1 MGDFRNDC
9 CEPCEP
15 CDCLDSRDCCEPCE
29 PRRMKCECCCRPVNC
44 CNDNDGENG
53 LGIIILLVVLYFLF
67 CSGDNNGRGG
77 GLFGGL
83 F

>member
-1 MGDFRNDC
+1 MGDFRNQDCC

-15 CDCLDSRDCCEPCE
+15 CCEPA
-29 PRRMKCECCCRPVNC
+29 PQCCCVPPQNNC
-44 CNDNDGENG
+44 CNNDSGNG
-53 LGIIILLVVLYFLF
+53 LGILILLVVLYFLF
-67 CSGDNNGRGG
+67 CGNDGNRGG

>member
-15 CDCLDSRDCCEPCE
+15 CCEPA
-29 PRRMKCECCCRPVNC
+29 PECCCVRPQNNC
-44 CNDNDGENG
+44 CCNIDCGSG
-53 LGIIILLVVLYFLF
+53 LGFLILLVVLYFLF
-67 CSGDNNGRGG
+67 CGNDNNRGG